1 MSSGLFCGANEAS
14 RGLLQQP
21 QLILENSEV
30 RMARDE
36 NQSLAAVFL
45 PGILERLWVA

>member
-1 MSSGLFCGANEAS
+1 MTSGLFRGANEAS
-14 RGLLQQP
+14 WGLFQQP

-36 NQSLAAVFL
+36 NQSLAVVFL
-45 PGILERLWVA
+45 PGILKTPWVA